1 MPPRWRLAGILIAAL
16 TTAIVVGAMLPLRS
30 HLDIAIVALILV
42 IPVVIGAAVGGFLAG
57 LLAVAVGFV
66 AYDYFFIPP
75 YGTLTVGQTEDWAA
89 LAVYVVVMTLV
100 SRVVDRL
107 WQAEAASRD
116 SQRDTARLFELS
128 ELLVGDR
135 PSADLFGII
144 VNSVKEAFDL
154 SAVVLLLPTQA
165 PEPDGSAPHLEPV
178 AVAGRDLDAE
188 ELAKLVP
195 AAGAP
200 SSLRSQPSPRLA
212 EARSVR
218 TQAESLET
226 VVLAIGDRTVGLLG
240 IAGLGLPPQR
250 RELLGAFAN
259 HIALA
264 IERSQLRDQAVRV
277 KLLEEI
283 DRHRRYLFGAV
294 SHDLRTPIATIK
306 ASASTLLD
314 PSVGLKDVDRAEL
327 ASLIEGQS
335 DRLERV
341 VSNLLD
347 MSRIQAGAL
356 VLDLETFTVDELLA
370 ATLEALGPAATGIV
384 TSASA
389 DHMKIEG
396 DRTLL
401 VEALVN
407 LAENALRYA
416 PEGSLVEL
424 AATVGASADRPIRL
438 TVTDRGPGIP
448 AADRERLFDVFQQGT
463 GGTRRPSGGS
473 GLGLSIAQAF
483 IGAHGGSIRIEDAN
497 PGARVVV
504 ELPAA
509 PRDLPSTP
517 RLSEPR

>member
-250 RELLGAFAN
+250 RSSSGPLQTTSRLQ
-259 HIALA
+259 
-264 IERSQLRDQAVRV
+264 S
-277 KLLEEI
+277 
-283 DRHRRYLFGAV
+283 
-294 SHDLRTPIATIK
+294 
-306 ASASTLLD
+306 SA
-314 PSVGLKDVDRAEL
+314 PSYE
-327 ASLIEGQS
+327 
-335 DRLERV
+335 
-341 VSNLLD
+341 
-347 MSRIQAGAL
+347 
-356 VLDLETFTVDELLA
+356 
-370 ATLEALGPAATGIV
+370 
-384 TSASA
+384 
-389 DHMKIEG
+389 
-396 DRTLL
+396 
-401 VEALVN
+401 
-407 LAENALRYA
+407 
-416 PEGSLVEL
+416 
-424 AATVGASADRPIRL
+424 
-438 TVTDRGPGIP
+438 
-448 AADRERLFDVFQQGT
+448 
-463 GGTRRPSGGS
+463 TRRC
-473 GLGLSIAQAF
+473 A
-483 IGAHGGSIRIEDAN
+483 
-497 PGARVVV
+497 
-504 ELPAA
+504 
-509 PRDLPSTP
+509 
-517 RLSEPR
+517 